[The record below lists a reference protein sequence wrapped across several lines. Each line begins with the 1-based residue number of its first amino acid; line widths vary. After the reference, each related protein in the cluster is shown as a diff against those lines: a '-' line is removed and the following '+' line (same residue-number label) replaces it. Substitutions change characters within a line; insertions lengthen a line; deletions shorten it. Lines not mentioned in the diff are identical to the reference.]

1 MISLPF
7 LVFLSF
13 KKKYKDALPAR
24 FFLFKNPAFK
34 DNGVWFHAC
43 SLGEVKSIKP
53 LHDKLEGV
61 KNISV
66 ITNTGFSEAD
76 KISKNVRF
84 LPYELFLPFWI
95 IKQKVLVVC
104 EAELWYMLFLMA
116 KRKKTKTILI
126 NARISDNSY
135 KSYLRF
141 KWFYKKIFANIDK
154 VFAQSQKD
162 KKRLIELGA
171 KDIVIS
177 GNIKSFQEIKIS
189 KQFDKPKAYMI
200 TLASTHTKE
209 EKLILENFQ
218 IEKDM
223 KIVIAPRH
231 PERFDEVD
239 KFLKEFSSGRNLTY
253 HRFSKK
259 NNFESDIILIDKMGE
274 LVNLYAISDLVI
286 LGGSFVDSIGGHNP
300 LEPAHFGCKLISGE
314 KIFNQYALFD
324 LVENQKMIELKE
336 LADTVKNRNKLK
348 GANIKAQV
356 DIEPILKEL
365 K

>member
-1 MISLPF
+1 MPS
-7 LVFLSF
+7 
-13 KKKYKDALPAR
+13 R
-24 FFLFKNPAFK
+24 FFLFKNPPFK

-53 LHDKLEGV
+53 LHDKLEGI

-66 ITNTGFSEAD
+66 ITNTGFSEAN
-76 KISKNVRF
+76 ILSTNVRF

-95 IKQKVLVVC
+95 TKQKVLVVC
-104 EAELWYMLFLMA
+104 EAELWYMLFLTA
-116 KRKKTKTILI
+116 KKRGTKTILI

-162 KKRLIELGA
+162 KERLLELGA
-171 KDIVIS
+171 KDIVVN

-189 KQFDKPKAYMI
+189 KQFDKPNSYMI
-200 TLASTHTKE
+200 TIASTHHEE

-218 IEKDM
+218 IEKNM
-223 KIVIAPRH
+223 KIVVVPRH

-239 KFLKEFSSGRNLTY
+239 RFLKEFSSKQNLTY

-259 NNFESDIILIDKMGE
+259 KNFESDIVLIDEMGE

-286 LGGSFVDSIGGHNP
+286 LGGSFVDGVGGHNP
-300 LEPAHFGCKLISGE
+300 LEPAHFGCKLISG
-314 KIFNQYALFD
+314 KKVFNQYALFD
-324 LVENQKMIELKE
+324 LVENQRLIELE
-336 LADTVKNRNKLK
+336 DLAETVRNRDKLK
-348 GANIKAQV
+348 GATIKAQA

-365 K
+365 R